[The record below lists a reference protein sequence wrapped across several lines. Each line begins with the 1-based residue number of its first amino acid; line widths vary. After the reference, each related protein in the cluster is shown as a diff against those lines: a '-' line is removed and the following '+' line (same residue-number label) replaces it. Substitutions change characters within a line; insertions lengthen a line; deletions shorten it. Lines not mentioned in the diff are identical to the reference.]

1 LLERMRDVLAHEMCH
16 AASFLLNGVLDGH
29 GPIWKSWATR
39 VNFAFK
45 KIPKITVT
53 HSYEIRKKFIYKCLS
68 CSNEIHR
75 FSKSI
80 DITKQGCGVC
90 HGRFQLIQNKP
101 ANSMQIT
108 EMTVRS
114 NNQRFDIITGNTEEI
129 RYNEPAS
136 PAAPM
141 KSLNPFSQFVKNN
154 YGSVKKD
161 RGLSHSDTMKELSA
175 QFKLMKTG
183 L

>member
-1 LLERMRDVLAHEMCH
+1 MRDVLAHEMCH
-16 AASFLLNGVLDGH
+16 AASFLLSGVLDGH
-29 GPIWKSWATR
+29 GSIWKSWATR

-53 HSYEIRKKFIYKCLS
+53 HSYEIRKKFIYKCLG

-90 HGRFQLIQNKP
+90 HGRFEIIQNKP
-101 ANSMQIT
+101 GKAQQIS
-108 EMTVRS
+108 EMTARS
-114 NNQRFDIITGNTEEI
+114 NNQRFNSLAGMAEREES
-129 RYNEPAS
+129 RE
-136 PAAPM
+136 AAPPVTPVR
-141 KSLNPFSQFVKNN
+141 SLNPFSQFVKNN

-161 RGLSHSDTMKELSA
+161 RGLGHQDTMKELSA
-175 QFKLMKTG
+175 QFKQMKSG
-183 L
+183 I

>member
-29 GPIWKSWATR
+29 GPIWKSWAT
-39 VNFAFK
+39 
-45 KIPKITVT
+45 
-53 HSYEIRKKFIYKCLS
+53 
-68 CSNEIHR
+68 
-75 FSKSI
+75 
-80 DITKQGCGVC
+80 GVC